1 MRVRYTKLRAYTSYQ
16 WNGWH
21 LKRWKA
27 AFLLSRLTCKY
38 MLIRSQLGKA
48 WASCDAVWHWGS
60 RYHRTCNVL
69 FRTVWKKKKK
79 EHNFVHDAVYSS
91 GYHSISKGILKCLEN
106 ISLFQAWNLKIR
118 YINRNFEPMKLI
130 WDDLGPKIP
139 LSTSRIPDTRFRIPT
154 QCIPDFKRPRFQN
167 FIVSRI
173 PDSKVHDSVQ
183 KLPGFCNPYYLPWG
197 EINKIDISIIFL
209 LLPFIADGLLELFCG
224 N

>member
-1 MRVRYTKLRAYTSYQ
+1 
-16 WNGWH
+16 
-21 LKRWKA
+21 
-27 AFLLSRLTCKY
+27 

-69 FRTVWKKKKK
+69 FRTVWKKKKKK

-118 YINRNFEPMKLI
+118 YISRNFEPMKLI

-139 LSTSRIPDTRFRIPT
+139 RSTSCIPDTRFRIPT

-167 FIVSRI
+167 FIVSWI
-173 PDSKVHDSVQ
+173 PDSKVHDSKQ
-183 KLPGFCNPYYLPWG
+183 KFPGLPSMGRDKQNWYFYEFNSCYFF
-197 EINKIDISIIFL
+197 ICFL
-209 LLPFIADGLLELFCG
+209 LLQMVFWSCFVGTSHHG
-224 N
+224 